1 MTPEQPAGSD
11 RAYERSAGSAALV
24 AGIGGI
30 VYSIAFLGGVVAGWA
45 PQLGIV
51 VASVALMIGALLSIA
66 VLLAVFRRLA
76 GDDAAVGLFG
86 LVLVVIGAAG
96 AMAHGGYD
104 LANAIH
110 PPLSDVLGDAQL
122 PNPVD
127 PRGLLT
133 FGASGLGLLVLA
145 ALARR
150 SRVLPGGLAT
160 LGMVVGALL
169 IVVYLGRLII
179 LTPTNPVVAA
189 AAGVTGLILSPA
201 FYLWLGIQLRRR

>member
-1 MTPEQPAGSD
+1 
-11 RAYERSAGSAALV
+11 
-24 AGIGGI
+24 
-30 VYSIAFLGGVVAGWA
+30 
-45 PQLGIV
+45 
-51 VASVALMIGALLSIA
+51 
-66 VLLAVFRRLA
+66 VFRRLA
-76 GDDAAVGLFG
+76 GDDAAIGLFG